1 MTDSPH
7 PAESTG
13 PQTNPP
19 DAADA
24 RRTRIVLS
32 TAFVVYVIA
41 VAALVVTDQL
51 GVIWKTLVV
60 PGLAITAA
68 VTGRFRDFVRDWAVF
83 LGAVMLFDAGRGLV
97 FGIITYFKLP
107 VYMAYAIHAERAIF
121 GEPLLTVQV
130 QSLLTPTGQVG
141 IIDKL
146 LAVAYASHFL
156 VFLFYGLVI
165 WLTREQSFGRFK
177 ASMLFVMY
185 GGLIGYVLVPT
196 VPPWMAAH
204 QYYVID
210 NIQELGAQLF
220 HRTLPNLTAAFEINP
235 IAAMPSLHCAFPTV
249 LTLITFQYFGLWG
262 IAMGAYAC
270 VVFLS
275 TVHLGHHYG
284 VDVLGGIALG
294 SVSYLSVFR
303 GDRIARVLGALTP
316 PNSSAEALRVRIL
329 VTALLVLLTFGSSFV
344 SFRMTGGENPRP
356 SEDFIAREL
365 DGKSPMAGYYRGLNA
380 FDAGQYP
387 RAQALLSKALFEIPS
402 PEARQSAAGTLALAA
417 YSNHDYHAVLGAA
430 ALLNGMPPGVALC
443 VGESLVRTGRGQE
456 GFRLL
461 DAVRADNPDRPEIAQ
476 VIAGLAPFRSTN

>member
-1 MTDSPH
+1 MDDSPH
-7 PAESTG
+7 AAQSPGTHS
-13 PQTNPP
+13 NPP

-24 RRTRIVLS
+24 RRTRIVLA
-32 TAFVVYVIA
+32 TMFVAYVIA

-68 VTGRFRDFVRDWAVF
+68 VTGRFRAFVRDWAVF
-83 LGAVMLFDAGRGLV
+83 LGLVMLFDAGRGVV
-97 FGIITYFKLP
+97 FGFINYFKLP

-121 GEPLLTVQV
+121 GNPLLTVQV
-130 QSLLTPTGQVG
+130 QSVLTPTGQVG

-156 VFLFYGLVI
+156 VFLFYGLVV
-165 WLTREQSFGRFK
+165 WLTREQGFGRFK
-177 ASMLFVMY
+177 TSMLLVMY
-185 GGLIGYVLVPT
+185 VGLVLYVLVPT

-204 QYYVID
+204 QYYVIED
-210 NIQELGAQLF
+210 IQELGAQLF

-270 VVFLS
+270 IVFLS

-294 SVSYLSVFR
+294 TCSYLLAFR
-303 GDRIARVLGALTP
+303 TDRVARALGALRVPKDT
-316 PNSSAEALRVRIL
+316 AEALRVRIL
-329 VTALLVLLTFGSSFV
+329 LTALLVMLTFGSSFV
-344 SFRMTGGENPRP
+344 SYHMAGGDNPRP

-365 DGKSPMAGYYRGLNA
+365 DGKSPMAAYYRGLAA
-380 FDAGQYP
+380 FDAKQF
-387 RAQALLSKALFEIPS
+387 RQAQTLLSKALFEIPS

-417 YSNHDYHAVLGAA
+417 YSNHDYPAVLSAA
-430 ALLNGMPPGVALC
+430 AVLNGMPPGIALC
-443 VGESLVRTGRGQE
+443 VGESLVRTGRERE

-461 DAVRADNPDRPEIAQ
+461 EAVRADNPNLPEVTQ
-476 VIAGLAPFRSTN
+476 VIAGLAPYRTH